1 MAAGLM
7 QLVPYGAQDVYLLG
21 QPEVKRTFKINSST
35 GGKISVKINKKNNTL
50 KIKMKP
56 DVKIWDTIPVKIY
69 GVDSTTKKITVKKM
83 IKALEII
90 RQQLEAD
97 QLYDKDITRSFDYD
111 FLTVRADDTTYSF
124 TFDQVKRIN
133 LINQDTLKFKLLPTD
148 SLRRIGYNITE
159 VCIFTNNRR
168 TLMER
173 SADLASMLDEG
184 KYMVRYHMY
193 AGEEY
198 KEYIG
203 FASVNSKRNKTGNI
217 IAKNI
222 DVDYTYLGSEERTR
236 FAQASHEYLIEQ
248 LRLSK
253 NKMSMTSEFN
263 LTGRCLAMSDNNI
276 EMGTWKYK
284 DEKIK
289 IHSAFVDDII
299 AGQQAYQQYVQ
310 KYAEIEKSKDGFT
323 ITHHNENL
331 TTGSMEKVQVARYEK
346 ITQGATETVPSPP
359 TNPPMNQPSPFP
371 TIYPM

>member
-7 QLVPYGAQDVYLLG
+7 QLVAYGAQDVYLIG
-21 QPEVKRTFKINSST
+21 KPEVKRMFKINSST
-35 GGKISVKINKKNNTL
+35 GGKISVKINKNNTL

-83 IKALEII
+83 IKALEMS

-111 FLTVRADDTTYSF
+111 FLTVTADNTTYSF

-173 SADLASMLDEG
+173 SADLARIFDEG

-193 AGEEY
+193 TGE
-198 KEYIG
+198 EYIG
-203 FASVNSKRNKTGNI
+203 FASVNSKRNKNGNMLSKT
-217 IAKNI
+217 IA
-222 DVDYTYLGSEERTR
+222 VDYIYFGSEERTR

-248 LRLSK
+248 VQLSK

-263 LTGRCLAMSDNNI
+263 LTGRCLAMSDNKF
-276 EMGTWKYK
+276 EMGTWRCV

-346 ITQGATETVPSPP
+346 ITQGAIVPFPP
-359 TNPPMNQPSPFP
+359 NNNPPNPYPNHGQPFITP
-371 TIYPM
+371 Y